1 MNEKFFLGKN
11 YKNILSVVIFI
22 IISFLFVFSYFQKT
36 VEEVNYEDELSYKY
50 NGFVVNKYVDSA
62 DHSICKLVLKSGKII
77 NVWDNCYQKVEIGDS
92 VVKNKGSFDFLIYN
106 SYGTETV
113 NIQDNLIIP
122 K

>member
-1 MNEKFFLGKN
+1 MFLR
-11 YKNILSVVIFI
+11 
-22 IISFLFVFSYFQKT
+22 
-36 VEEVNYEDELSYKY
+36 
-50 NGFVVNKYVDSA
+50 
-62 DHSICKLVLKSGKII
+62 SIKDGAKLETFAQRSQVRLWRAGSGKII

-106 SYGTETV
+106 SSWTETV

>member
-36 VEEVNYEDELSYKY
+36 VEKVNYEDELSDEY
-50 NGFVVNKYVDSA
+50 NGFVVNKYVDSS

-106 SYGTETV
+106 SSWTETV